1 MNTVDSSWFCS
12 SSRASTGRRR
22 SRAGREDAEATG
34 SNASRRMVASAG
46 STMRCTR
53 SAMSWLMRCALSSDA
68 AMMAWR
74 ALVLTWYTSN
84 AVSNSM
90 AVTTTVAIRTSKGMV
105 IRRHHGR
112 WPPWPAKAAPVPR
125 STADGGRSW
134 GLSRRVSMR
143 CTLGQR

>member
-1 MNTVDSSWFCS
+1 
-12 SSRASTGRRR
+12 
-22 SRAGREDAEATG
+22 
-34 SNASRRMVASAG
+34 MVASAG

-112 WPPWPAKAAPVPR
+112 WPP
-125 STADGGRSW
+125 
-134 GLSRRVSMR
+134 
-143 CTLGQR
+143 